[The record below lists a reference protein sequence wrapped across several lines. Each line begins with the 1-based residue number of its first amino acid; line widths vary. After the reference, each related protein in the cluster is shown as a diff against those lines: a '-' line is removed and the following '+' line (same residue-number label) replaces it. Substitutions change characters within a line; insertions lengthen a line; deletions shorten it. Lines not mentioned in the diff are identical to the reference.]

1 MTRYVALPK
10 VLAVSKTDDQIVD
23 WMTPI
28 ANYLKDLP
36 AGWTIP
42 IGM

>member
-1 MTRYVALPK
+1 M
-10 VLAVSKTDDQIVD
+10 QIVE

-42 IGM
+42 IGGSVRVESNNGRLIL